1 MFSALLFITSEYE
14 TEPKYQARRKQLN
27 TLQGRPS
34 GDHGSSPAGLHHPRP
49 KKNLP
54 LNRLRPFLS
63 GECGNQQPHLGDLC
77 FLTQKKYQMGHT
89 DPQRM
94 ESGHLE
100 LWKGHRS
107 LWFTTTFQSNVC
119 MIWCGGYVSL
129 SATSHSSL
137 ELLPSVITQAAAP
150 SI

>member
-63 GECGNQQPHLGDLC
+63 GEYGNQQPHLGGFVLSNTKEVSNGTHGSSED
-77 FLTQKKYQMGHT
+77 GVWSSGV
-89 DPQRM
+89 M
-94 ESGHLE
+94 E
-100 LWKGHRS
+100 RS
-107 LWFTTTFQSNVC
+107 
-119 MIWCGGYVSL
+119 
-129 SATSHSSL
+129 
-137 ELLPSVITQAAAP
+137 
-150 SI
+150 